1 MTVAQIKKAVQE
13 MIVDNAARKAQIDKD
28 WDGHYGDLSCVEYE
42 SNAGELGA
50 LTDVLYVIEHGDESQ
65 L

>member
-1 MTVAQIKKAVQE
+1 MTVEQIKTAVEE
-13 MIVDNAARKAQIDKD
+13 MLVDNAASKARIDKE

-42 SNAGELGA
+42 SNAGECGA
-50 LTDVLYVIEHGDESQ
+50 LHDVLYFIEHGDESQ